1 MAERKSISTVHVFW
15 KEQEGAPGGWY
26 IETRQC
32 LQRSRWRFAA
42 ARLGWTSPKELSEAR
57 RRETLCPFAALGARG
72 TRSHAPLGKSLI
84 QQPAQLMWIKLSR
97 ALAQSVLR
105 VYHDHIGKLHLLHL
119 FVEDQDRN
127 MLSSDVLVQHGA
139 QGL

>member
-1 MAERKSISTVHVFW
+1 MAERKSISTVQVFW
-15 KEQEGAPGGWY
+15 KEQEGAGRMVYRNP
-26 IETRQC
+26 QC

-42 ARLGWTSPKELSEAR
+42 ARLGWTSPAELSEAR

-72 TRSHAPLGKSLI
+72 TRSHAPLGKNLI
-84 QQPAQLMWIKLSR
+84 QQPSQLMWIKLSR

-105 VYHDHIGKLHLLHL
+105 VHHDHIGKLHLLHL

-127 MLSSDVLVQHGA
+127 ILRGDVLVQHRA
-139 QGL
+139 QCL